1 MGSGV
6 GIQKFRGNVVVA
18 KRFAESNAREDLT
31 RVLKRSIKG
40 LQRQD
45 LKRLVESAI
54 SKKSD
59 MRNMQFYSMVCIEQ
73 DQVLEKVPRHNFIGS
88 HHRNDDSTAKK
99 KKALLES
106 AEELWKKRNHH
117 VKAYKAI
124 EIWEKATILYP
135 VDTLI
140 HLNLLYAYNF
150 MAEVHSRWHDN
161 AKKLIEVWHNRGIW
175 VGKIALDTQD
185 VHVSNSVSTHE
196 LKRLKKRE
204 VELTYWYILHLR
216 KLSLNKGIMT
226 ALANKKKIKAGLDL
240 LFDPEVGDEKI
251 FYGAPYRERGVF
263 LAKFSRGEIKA
274 SGQSFDKAIMI
285 SPHYLNNY
293 VLKARYFAT
302 KIGNKKLFKA
312 LLKKVIKGDINKLK
326 EIKYENKN
334 TIRIAKEMLSNIS
347 DYF

>member
-1 MGSGV
+1 MQNIPLSLFGSVDEDVKNLSLSLEQKKPKQEEIKPDQNPSNVNNKYIKGGPKTSGQKLPQKSPSLVTQKKQSQDDLNLPSWVINQPPLCGV

-18 KRFAESNAREDLT
+18 KRFAESNAREDLA

-73 DQVLEKVPRHNFIGS
+73 DQVLEKVPRHNFTGS

-140 HLNLLYAYNF
+140 HLNLLYAY
-150 MAEVHSRWHDN
+150 
-161 AKKLIEVWHNRGIW
+161 
-175 VGKIALDTQD
+175 Q
-185 VHVSNSVSTHE
+185 
-196 LKRLKKRE
+196 
-204 VELTYWYILHLR
+204 
-216 KLSLNKGIMT
+216 
-226 ALANKKKIKAGLDL
+226 
-240 LFDPEVGDEKI
+240 
-251 FYGAPYRERGVF
+251 
-263 LAKFSRGEIKA
+263 
-274 SGQSFDKAIMI
+274 
-285 SPHYLNNY
+285 
-293 VLKARYFAT
+293 
-302 KIGNKKLFKA
+302 
-312 LLKKVIKGDINKLK
+312 
-326 EIKYENKN
+326 
-334 TIRIAKEMLSNIS
+334 
-347 DYF
+347 